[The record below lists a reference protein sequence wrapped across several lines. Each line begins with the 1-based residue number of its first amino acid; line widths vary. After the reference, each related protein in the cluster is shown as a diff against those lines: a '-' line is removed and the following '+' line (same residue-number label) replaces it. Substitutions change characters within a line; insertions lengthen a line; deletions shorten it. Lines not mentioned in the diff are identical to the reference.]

1 MAGIRSFGVQTMAA
15 AASQP
20 VFGTTMSAAGVLIP
34 DQYSGNTNPG
44 SNQSLSYLT
53 LTSVTG
59 FRVGDLV
66 VVGPKASFSAPVLLT
81 APLDTGTIKKIAGSV
96 VTVQGLISSHA
107 SGEYVLLNEE
117 AAFVYVIPRVN
128 TALLY
133 LGTAST
139 VAVADASTFD
149 VLPIYTGSGAVP
161 YYHQSSASDRT
172 NPYKTSEFWINGA
185 QNDTFIA
192 RYTQV

>member
-1 MAGIRSFGVQTMAA
+1 MAGIRSFGVQSMAA
-15 AASQP
+15 SASQP

-81 APLDTGTIKKIAGSV
+81 APLDAGTIKNIAGSV
-96 VTVQGLISSHA
+96 VTVQGLISTHA

-117 AAFVYVIPRVN
+117 AAFVYVEPRVN

-139 VAVADASTFD
+139 VASGDASTFD
-149 VLPIYTGSGAVP
+149 VLPIWTGAGTMP

-172 NPYKTSEFWINGA
+172 NPYKTSEFWVNGA
-185 QNDTFIA
+185 SGDTFIA